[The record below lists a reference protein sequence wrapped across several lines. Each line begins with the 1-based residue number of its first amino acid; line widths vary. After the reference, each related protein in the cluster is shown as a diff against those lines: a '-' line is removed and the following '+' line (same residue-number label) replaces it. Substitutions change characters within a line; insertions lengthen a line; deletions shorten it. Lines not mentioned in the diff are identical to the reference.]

1 MNSKQLTLCSEPKNS
16 YSRSLQRSTDVVI
29 DSENN
34 IRIFAQCTKTIA
46 DNRNKLN
53 GLLHVSQYSKFE
65 FRSLAEYLDL
75 KNVKNMNDLLRKN
88 NDQPIY
94 ATNNI
99 DVSCVQT
106 VGRKHAKGLFVLL
119 ETNFFTFEEK
129 CIILDNVCPIVEKRY
144 WKLFENH

>member
-1 MNSKQLTLCSEPKNS
+1 MNSKQLTLSSEPKKS

-34 IRIFAQCTKTIA
+34 IRISAQCTKTIA

-65 FRSLAEYLDL
+65 FRSLLGLAVIDGAEYLHL

-88 NDQPIY
+88 NDQP
-94 ATNNI
+94 TNI
-99 DVSCVQT
+99 DVRSKTC
-106 VGRKHAKGLFVLL
+106 KGTFCLIRNKLL
-119 ETNFFTFEEK
+119 Y
-129 CIILDNVCPIVEKRY
+129 I
-144 WKLFENH
+144 